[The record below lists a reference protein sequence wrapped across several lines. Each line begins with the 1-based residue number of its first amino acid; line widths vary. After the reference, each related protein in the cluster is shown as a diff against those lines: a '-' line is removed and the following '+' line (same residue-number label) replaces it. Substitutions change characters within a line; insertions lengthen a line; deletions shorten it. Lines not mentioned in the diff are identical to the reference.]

1 MKVEAWVFGSL
12 TIFMIIVTPVYWLI
26 TADPVTGVPEITG
39 TVALIMTTL
48 LVLMI
53 WVYLLLVAGRM
64 EPRPEDRKTG
74 EIAEG
79 AGELG
84 FFPPQS
90 KWPLFLSLTFVPVV
104 LGSRLRMVA
113 HDHWFR
119 GRLCHVDWF
128 ALRVLPRR
136 SRALSGC
143 LASVDPAAQSAPGR
157 LLIVVGV
164 FANESVFA
172 HAFLRSA
179 ARRTDARRLTVPLMI
194 RRGRLEF
201 RAAG

>member
-1 MKVEAWVFGSL
+1 VKVEAWIFGSL
-12 TIFMIIVTPVYWLI
+12 TIFMIIVTPIYWFI
-26 TADPVTGVPEITG
+26 SADENGVPEITG

-90 KWPLFLSLTFVPVV
+90 KWPLFLSLTFVLVV
-104 LGSRLRMVA
+104 L
-113 HDHWFR
+113 
-119 GRLCHVDWF
+119 
-128 ALRVLPRR
+128 
-136 SRALSGC
+136 
-143 LASVDPAAQSAPGR
+143 APIYGWW
-157 LLIVVGV
+157 
-164 FANESVFA
+164 
-172 HAFLRSA
+172 
-179 ARRTDARRLTVPLMI
+179 LMI
-194 RRGRLEF
+194 IGFGVGFVTLTGLLYEFYRGDH
-201 RAAG
+201 AH

>member
-12 TIFMIIVTPVYWLI
+12 TIFMIIVTPIYWLI
-26 TADPVTGVPEITG
+26 TADANGVPEITG

-64 EPRPEDRKTG
+64 VPRPEDKKTG

-90 KWPLFLSLTFVPVV
+90 KWPLFLSLTFVLVV
-104 LGSRLRMVA
+104 LG
-113 HDHWFR
+113 
-119 GRLCHVDWF
+119 
-128 ALRVLPRR
+128 P
-136 SRALSGC
+136 
-143 LASVDPAAQSAPGR
+143 
-157 LLIVVGV
+157 V
-164 FANESVFA
+164 FGWW
-172 HAFLRSA
+172 
-179 ARRTDARRLTVPLMI
+179 LMI
-194 RRGRLEF
+194 IGFAFGFVTLTGLLYEFYRGDH
-201 RAAG
+201 AH

>member
-12 TIFMIIVTPVYWLI
+12 TIFMIIVTPIYWLI
-26 TADPVTGVPEITG
+26 TADANGVPEITG

-64 EPRPEDRKTG
+64 VPRPEDRTTG

-90 KWPLFLSLTFVPVV
+90 KWPLFLSLTFVLVV
-104 LGSRLRMVA
+104 LG
-113 HDHWFR
+113 
-119 GRLCHVDWF
+119 
-128 ALRVLPRR
+128 P
-136 SRALSGC
+136 
-143 LASVDPAAQSAPGR
+143 
-157 LLIVVGV
+157 V
-164 FANESVFA
+164 FGWW
-172 HAFLRSA
+172 
-179 ARRTDARRLTVPLMI
+179 LMI
-194 RRGRLEF
+194 IGFAFGFVTLTGLLYEFYRGDH
-201 RAAG
+201 AH

>member
-26 TADPVTGVPEITG
+26 TANPVTGVPEITG

-48 LVLMI
+48 LVI

-64 EPRPEDRKTG
+64 VPRPEDKKSG

-104 LGSRLRMVA
+104 L
-113 HDHWFR
+113 
-119 GRLCHVDWF
+119 
-128 ALRVLPRR
+128 
-136 SRALSGC
+136 
-143 LASVDPAAQSAPGR
+143 APIYGWW
-157 LLIVVGV
+157 
-164 FANESVFA
+164 
-172 HAFLRSA
+172 
-179 ARRTDARRLTVPLMI
+179 LMI
-194 RRGRLEF
+194 IGFGIGFVTLTGLLYEFYRGDH
-201 RAAG
+201 AH